1 MKAAI
6 ETSAPDVAVRGDSA
20 PADEAERLASL
31 HRLGLLDTAPAEAFD
46 AVARLS
52 AAALRVPILLVSLV
66 DENRL
71 WFKSR
76 IGLEMREFARPQSFC
91 SHAVYQRQPLI
102 VRDATKDPRFANAP
116 LVTGPQRIRAY
127 LGIPLYT
134 RDRQP
139 VGTLCAMDT
148 AVREFGEVELVVLT
162 EFAKIVEEFLWAK
175 ELATKADSVLQYAM
189 EREKLF
195 RETFESAA

>member
-102 VRDATKDPRFANAP
+102 VRDATKDPRFAKLEAKFTEILGMPNNI
-116 LVTGPQRIRAY
+116 VY
-127 LGIPLYT
+127 LCCCEG
-134 RDRQP
+134 
-139 VGTLCAMDT
+139 
-148 AVREFGEVELVVLT
+148 
-162 EFAKIVEEFLWAK
+162 
-175 ELATKADSVLQYAM
+175 SV
-189 EREKLF
+189 F
-195 RETFESAA
+195 IC